1 MKEGD
6 VALAVLP
13 QVDRIAK
20 PRPVVL
26 LTRMPPFGDWLVCG
40 VTTQLH
46 HEVPGFDDV
55 LAMTD
60 ADFAPSGLKT
70 TSLIR
75 PGFLAVLPVA
85 ELIGQ
90 LGEISVE
97 RHARLVRR
105 LAALLNSSASH

>member
-6 VALAVLP
+6 VSLAILP
-13 QVDRIAK
+13 QVDRLAK

-40 VTTQLH
+40 VTSQLH
-46 HEVPGFDDV
+46 HEAPGFDDV

-75 PGFLAVLPVA
+75 PGFLAVLPA
-85 ELIGQ
+85 TALIGH
-90 LGEISVE
+90 LGEISAE

-105 LAALLNSSASH
+105 LASLLDSSASH

>member
-13 QVDRIAK
+13 QANRGAK

-26 LTRMPPFGDWLVCG
+26 LKRMPPFGDWLVCG
-40 VTTQLH
+40 VSTQLQ
-46 HEVPGFDDV
+46 HEVAGFDNV

-60 ADFAPSGLKT
+60 ADFTQSGLKS

-75 PGFLAVLPVA
+75 LGFPVVLPV
-85 ELIGQ
+85 EQLIGR
-90 LGEISVE
+90 LGEISAE
-97 RHARLVRR
+97 RHSRLVRR
-105 LAALLNSSASH
+105 LATLLNSSASS